1 MMAFWKSLN
10 TRIFLSSLVVA
21 GVAITSMIVFH
32 GINVSETDRTRF
44 IIISTLILLAVAIA
58 TSRYLMRCAIKE
70 HEHLQRNIT
79 EQSHELELLHSVT
92 TRLLQTHDLN
102 ALLQLII
109 DSAISAIPS
118 AEKGTLMLFN
128 SDQNALIIHASHGYN
143 ATIAKGF
150 RMSISEGFA
159 GYAFREKKNLLID
172 DLSTEHFVAPAA
184 VLAEPIRSCV
194 VAVLQVKDIAIG
206 VISLENGSRV
216 KAFADPDLKLLSAF
230 ASQAAVAIENT
241 RLYAGLKQRT
251 RELEMLFTVSTN
263 LIQTIDLESL
273 LEIVIQSA
281 VTAVPSAEKGAVVL
295 FNEDK
300 SWLEVKAQ
308 YGYNGDKIKDVIIK
322 PGLGY
327 SGIAVLEKRNI
338 LIPDLW
344 SPEAERYRIESD
356 YENRS
361 IQSAV
366 TALLQV
372 KEHIIGTIS
381 LENGHRKNAFS
392 EDDLKLLTTFA
403 SQAALAIEHAQFYNT
418 LERKVED
425 RTHEL
430 RELNAKLIEADRLK
444 SEFLANMSHELR
456 TPLNAIIGFSE
467 LLMEQVTGPV
477 NAEQLQ
483 CLRDIHQSGRH
494 LLQLIND
501 ILDLSKIEAGKMEL
515 YREDFSVNDLLTL
528 VHRTVFPMLE
538 RKSQKLDI
546 RNEKSFPFIYGDSN
560 KIKQIVINLL
570 SNAIKFSPPGSTITI
585 DTAMRDEKLQPMFE
599 MSITD
604 QGRGIH
610 EKDHHIIF
618 DEFRQIDGS
627 HTREDSGTGLGL
639 ALCKRLVEMHG
650 GKIWVESAVNQGS
663 KFVFQIPQI
672 RMDDTTSNNINP
684 SGNTILI
691 AEDDP
696 QSANYMKKIL
706 EIEGYPA
713 TVVHRGDEVLD
724 MAMERQPTAI
734 ILDIMMPGKDGWE
747 VLRDLKSNPKTAPIP
762 VLIVS
767 VIDNKDMAYSLH
779 ASDYF
784 VKPVD
789 RHQLIRR
796 IKTIARPP
804 DAEPHSILVVDD
816 DPKMLFL
823 TASFLEKENY
833 EVVKASNGR
842 EALGCIRAH
851 LPDLIILDLLMPEM
865 NGFEL
870 LEVLRHDV
878 RLKYIPVIVLTSK
891 DISNEE
897 RELLNGQVRSLMQ
910 KAAHSKEEL
919 LFEIKRVLGVSQS
932 REA

>member
-1 MMAFWKSLN
+1 MKPFWKPLN
-10 TRIFLSSLVVA
+10 VKIFVSSLVVA
-21 GVAITSMIVFH
+21 AVAVTLMIVFH
-32 GINVSETDRTRF
+32 AIDVSNAYRIRL
-44 IIISTLILLAVAIA
+44 IVISAVILLTVAIA
-58 TSRYLMRCAIKE
+58 ISRYLMRCAVNE

-79 EQSHELELLHSVT
+79 QQSQELELLHSVA

-109 DSAISAIPS
+109 DSVIRAIPN
-118 AEKGTLMLFN
+118 AEKGTLMLFDAVQN
-128 SDQNALIIHASHGYN
+128 SLVIRASHGYDE
-143 ATIAKGF
+143 TISKNF
-150 RMSISEGFA
+150 HMSVNEGFA
-159 GYAFREKKNLLID
+159 GYAFQEKKDLLIN
-172 DLSTEHFVAPAA
+172 DLLAERFVAPAA
-184 VLAEPIRSCV
+184 VLDEPIRSCI
-194 VAVLQVKDIAIG
+194 VAVLKAKDVAIG
-206 VISLENGSRV
+206 TISLENGTRI
-216 KAFADPDLKLLSAF
+216 KAFDELDLKLLSAF
-230 ASQAAVAIENT
+230 ASQAAVAIENA
-241 RLYAGLKQRT
+241 RLYSGLRQRT

-273 LEIVIQSA
+273 LDIVIKSA

-300 SWLEVKAQ
+300 TFLEVKAQ
-308 YGYNGDKIKDVIIK
+308 YGYNGDKIKDVMIR
-322 PGLGY
+322 PGEGY
-327 SGIAVLEKRNI
+327 SGIAVLERRNI

-344 SPEAERYRIESD
+344 AQTAERYRIASD

-366 TALLQV
+366 TAVLQV
-372 KEHIIGTIS
+372 HDHVIGTIS
-381 LENGHRKNAFS
+381 LENGHRTNAFS

-430 RELNAKLIEADRLK
+430 RELNTKLIEADRLK

-467 LLMEQVTGPV
+467 LLIEQVTGPV

-515 YREDFSVNDLLTL
+515 YREDFSISDLLTL

-538 RKSQKLDI
+538 RKTQKLI
-546 RNEKSFPFIYGDSN
+546 IHNEKSFPFIYGDSN
-560 KIKQIVINLL
+560 KIKQILINLL

-585 DTAMRDEKLQPMFE
+585 VTAMRTEGHQPMFE
-599 MSITD
+599 LSVTD

-610 EKDHHIIF
+610 EKDQPIIF

-639 ALCKRLVEMHG
+639 ALCKRLIEMHG
-650 GKIWVESAVNQGS
+650 GKIWVESVVGQGS
-663 KFVFQIPQI
+663 RFIFQIPQI
-672 RMDDTTSNNINP
+672 RLDDESWDSTVPT
-684 SGNTILI
+684 GNTILI

-706 EIEGYPA
+706 EIEGYSA
-713 TVVHRGDEVLD
+713 TVVHRGDEVPDAALV
-724 MAMERQPTAI
+724 RQPMAI

-747 VLRDLKSNPKTAPIP
+747 VLRDLKSHPKTAHIP
-762 VLIVS
+762 VMIVS
-767 VIDNKDMAYSLH
+767 VVDDKDLAYSLH

-796 IKTIARPP
+796 IKTIVRPP
-804 DAEPHSILVVDD
+804 EAEPHSILVVDD

-833 EVVKASNGR
+833 EVIKATNGR
-842 EALGCIRAH
+842 EALGRIRTRQ
-851 LPDLIILDLLMPEM
+851 PDLIILDLLMPEM

-891 DISNEE
+891 DITNEE

-919 LFEIKRVLGVSQS
+919 LFEIRRVLGVTQS